1 MKQLLTSLLICLLAS
16 GTGFSATSTKKS
28 TPKKSSPAKVA
39 APAAPQKAKGCI
51 SKTPYIGAIV
61 IDADSGAVLFEENA
75 DGLCYPA
82 STLKMMTLLVIEEK
96 IVDGSIKLS
105 DQVKVSVKACKTGGT
120 QVWLDPRETFSV
132 EELLYALMIKSANDA
147 AVALAEHVSG
157 STEAF
162 CELMNTRAKALGLTH
177 SHFITPNGL
186 TTSADKEHDKSTAR
200 DMAKIGRELCK
211 YPDIFAYT
219 SAVERKFREQ
229 AKEPVIMT
237 THNPFLKDKVDG
249 CDGFKTGYTGIAG
262 YSIIVT
268 CKRNNRRVIIA
279 VMGSEDRLMRDAKA
293 KELLN
298 KAFAG
303 TPATP
308 ATPSPPATST
318 GKAASSKPAAVPPP
332 PPH

>member
-16 GTGFSATSTKKS
+16 ATGFSATSTKK
-28 TPKKSSPAKVA
+28 TTKKKSSPAKVA
-39 APAAPQKAKGCI
+39 APAAPQKVKGCI
-51 SKTPYIGAIV
+51 SKNPYIGAIV

-75 DGLCYPA
+75 DAICYPA

-96 IVDGSIKLS
+96 IADGSVKLT
-105 DQVKVSVKACKTGGT
+105 DPVKVSVKACKTGGT
-120 QVWLDPRETFSV
+120 QVWLDPKETFSV
-132 EELLYALMIKSANDA
+132 QELLYALMIKSANDA

-157 STEAF
+157 TTEAF
-162 CELMNTRAKALGLTH
+162 CELMNARAKALGLTH

-186 TTSADKEHDKSTAR
+186 TTSVNNEHDKSTAR
-200 DMAKIGRELCK
+200 DMVKIGRELCK

-219 SAVERKFREQ
+219 SAVERKFREG
-229 AKEPVIMT
+229 AEHEVIMT

-268 CKRNNRRVIIA
+268 CKRNNRRIIIA
-279 VMGSEDRLMRDAKA
+279 VMGSEDRLKRDAKA

-298 KAFAG
+298 KALAG

-308 ATPSPPATST
+308 ATPTSPATNT
-318 GKAASSKPAAVPPP
+318 GRTAPSKPAAIPPP

>member
-1 MKQLLTSLLICLLAS
+1 MKQLLTSILVCVLAAS
-16 GTGFSATSTKKS
+16 TGFSATSSKKS
-28 TPKKSSPAKVA
+28 SPKKSSPAKVA
-39 APAAPQKAKGCI
+39 TAEAPKKAKGCI
-51 SKTPYIGAIV
+51 SKDPYIGAIV

-75 DGLCYPA
+75 DAMCYPA

-96 IVDGSIKLS
+96 IADGSVKLS

-120 QVWLDPRETFSV
+120 QVWLDPKETFSV
-132 EELLYALMIKSANDA
+132 QELLYALMIKSANDA

-162 CELMNTRAKALGLTH
+162 CELMNARAKALGLTR

-186 TTSADKEHDKSTAR
+186 TTSADPEHDKSTPR
-200 DMAKIGRELCK
+200 DMVNIGRELCK

-219 SAVERKFREQ
+219 STVERKFRLD

-262 YSIIVT
+262 WSIVVT
-268 CKRNNRRVIIA
+268 CKRDNRRVILA
-279 VMGSEDRLMRDAKA
+279 VMGSEDRLLRDAKA

-303 TPATP
+303 TPA
-308 ATPSPPATST
+308 PSAPKNGKTAST
-318 GKAASSKPAAVPPP
+318 KVPPP
-332 PPH
+332 PPQ